1 MRILVIS
8 IALSLSLS
16 LSCSDKNTSGNNM
29 NAAILGQW
37 YNTSFVVNGELTPY
51 PHSENC
57 ERDYI
62 IFNVDETLE
71 EGEYDTDCSVTI
83 SEGLY
88 NIDRN
93 RIQIT
98 IDTDQGPRTISG
110 ILSVTSHI
118 LSITINEVVEEE
130 NVVMIINYNR

>member
-1 MRILVIS
+1 MVLY
-8 IALSLSLS
+8 LSLS
-16 LSCSDKNTSGNNM
+16 LSCADKDTSGRNM
-29 NAAILGQW
+29 NTAILGQW
-37 YNTSFVVNGELTPY
+37 YNMSLVVNGELTPY

-71 EGEYDTDCSVTI
+71 EAEYDTDCLLRI

-93 RIQIT
+93 LIQIT
-98 IDTDQGPRTISG
+98 VDTDQGPMTISG
-110 ILSVTSHI
+110 TLSVTSNMM
-118 LSITINEVVEEE
+118 SITIKEVIEED
-130 NVVMIINYNR
+130 NVVMVLNYSR